1 MQDVKILVAIHKPY
15 KLPTE
20 EIYVPILVGGVQIP
34 GLTSAL
40 RDNSGQNISDKNA
53 CYCEITALYGAWK
66 NLDARYLGLVHYRRY
81 FAGKH
86 LDFHK
91 AGRIA
96 TRAEIEK
103 ALTKAPVGEED
114 DGETEAEKERLEV

>member
-1 MQDVKILVAIHKPY
+1 MFQFLC
-15 KLPTE
+15 
-20 EIYVPILVGGVQIP
+20 GGVQIS

-53 CYCEITALYGAWK
+53 CYCEITALYWAWK

-103 ALTKAPVGEED
+103 ALTKATVGEDTEPEAEDTGSGDSAGEED

>member
-1 MQDVKILVAIHKPY
+1 M
-15 KLPTE
+15 
-20 EIYVPILVGGVQIP
+20 GGVQIP

-53 CYCEITALYGAWK
+53 CYCEITALYWAWK

-81 FAGKH
+81 F
-86 LDFHK
+86 
-91 AGRIA
+91 
-96 TRAEIEK
+96 
-103 ALTKAPVGEED
+103 ED

>member
-1 MQDVKILVAIHKPY
+1 MFQFLCG
-15 KLPTE
+15 
-20 EIYVPILVGGVQIP
+20 GGVQIS

-53 CYCEITALYGAWK
+53 CYCEITALYWAWK

-103 ALTKAPVGEED
+103 ALTKATVGEDTEPEAEDTGSDDSAGEED